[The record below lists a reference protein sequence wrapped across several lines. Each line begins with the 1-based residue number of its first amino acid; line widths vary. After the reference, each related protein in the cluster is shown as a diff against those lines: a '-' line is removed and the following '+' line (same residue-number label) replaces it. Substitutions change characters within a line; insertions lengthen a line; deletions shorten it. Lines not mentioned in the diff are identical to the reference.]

1 MSLMFCGCMPGC
13 CYAVANVLWVVA
25 RVLLYGCVSL
35 MFCGCMP
42 GCCYAVANLLWVV
55 ARVLL

>member
-1 MSLMFCGCMPGC
+1 MCLGWMPKHC
-13 CYAVANVLWVVA
+13 NAVANVLWVVA

-42 GCCYAVANLLWVV
+42 GCCYAVANVLWVV